1 MDTQKTRRKGIQRR
15 RFAFHNNRR
24 NKNKLTQNMLLLSN
38 TDSHHSNSSPSTHS
52 TLPNQSNNNKKMQR
66 RHIIKPVTSN
76 TDDSEERFPT
86 TQTNRET
93 YIINGALVIKMSD
106 ADLRHSFKPFL
117 SIMDDTSS
125 PLSTP
130 PLPSISIDDISQHS
144 LDLTDVNSVSSIEDI
159 PFNQD
164 GVLID
169 LNEDV
174 ESEYDE
180 RLVSNNRKTS
190 VRRRGKQFISFSFNF
205 IQ

>member
-38 TDSHHSNSSPSTHS
+38 ADSHHSTSSPSTHS
-52 TLPNQSNNNKKMQR
+52 TPPNQSNNSKRLQR

-76 TDDSEERFPT
+76 TDDAEERFPT

-93 YIINGALVIKMSD
+93 YIINGSLVIKMSD
-106 ADLRHSFKPFL
+106 VDLCHSFKPFL

-130 PLPSISIDDISQHS
+130 PLPSISIDDTSQHS

-159 PFNQD
+159 SSNQD

-169 LNEDV
+169 LNDDV

-180 RLVSNNRKTS
+180 RLVSNNRETS

>member
-15 RFAFHNNRR
+15 RFAFHNNRI

-38 TDSHHSNSSPSTHS
+38 VDSRHSNSSPSTHS
-52 TLPNQSNNNKKMQR
+52 TLPNQSNNNKRLQR
-66 RHIIKPVTSN
+66 RHVIKPVTSN

-93 YIINGALVIKMSD
+93 YIINGFLVIKMSD
-106 ADLRHSFKPFL
+106 VDLCHSFKPFL
-117 SIMDDTSS
+117 SILDDTSS
-125 PLSTP
+125 PISSP
-130 PLPSISIDDISQHS
+130 PLSSISIDDTSQHS

-159 PFNQD
+159 SSNQD

-169 LNEDV
+169 LNDDV

-180 RLVSNNRKTS
+180 RLVSNNRETS
-190 VRRRGKQFISFSFNF
+190 VRIRGKQFISFSFNF